1 MQVNVPVDVAETEGA
16 IVVIETVEISVMVA
30 VDMAVEVLMAEVVM
44 LKGEDILI
52 KVRAFDRVD
61 GNLMSYTE
69 TSKLELLRS

>member
-1 MQVNVPVDVAETEGA
+1 MQVNVPVDVAEAEGA
-16 IVVIETVEISVMVA
+16 VVEIETVEISVMVA

-52 KVRAFDRVD
+52 KGRAFDRVD